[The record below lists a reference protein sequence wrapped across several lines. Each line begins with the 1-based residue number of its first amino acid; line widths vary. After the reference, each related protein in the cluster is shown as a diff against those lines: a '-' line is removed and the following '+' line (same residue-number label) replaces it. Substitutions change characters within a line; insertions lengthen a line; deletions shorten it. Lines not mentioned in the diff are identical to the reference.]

1 MAFRVHFHQDI
12 ILIDWDLT
20 SMATMASDAFIAGCP
35 FTLEDL
41 VILAPRAIIAYKGVK
56 MKFLYLDTE
65 TTGVNPKEDSI
76 FQISC
81 IYIDTEALSNGP
93 EEYDFKLAPYKNKG
107 LSPMAKEKTGMTDE
121 EINSYPPQDL
131 VFEEFR
137 EKICAKVNSRDRGDK
152 MFLLGYNI
160 SFDDSFL
167 REWFSFNGD
176 RYYGS
181 YFWNPCID
189 AMPLAGL
196 RLMAARPFMPNFQL
210 STVYKALTGKDLEG
224 AHDAM
229 SDVRATKEIFDI
241 LFSSLN

>member
-1 MAFRVHFHQDI
+1 
-12 ILIDWDLT
+12 
-20 SMATMASDAFIAGCP
+20 
-35 FTLEDL
+35 
-41 VILAPRAIIAYKGVK
+41 

-81 IYIDTEALSNGP
+81 IYVDTDAPEIGP

-107 LSPMAKEKTGMTDE
+107 LSLMAAEKTGMTDE
-121 EINSYPPQDL
+121 VINSYPQQDL
-131 VFEEFR
+131 IFKEFQ
-137 EKICAKVNSRDRGDK
+137 EKICAKVNPRDRKDK
-152 MFLLGYNI
+152 MFLLGYNV

-181 YFWNPCID
+181 YFWNPCLD

-196 RLMAARPFMPNFQL
+196 RLMATRPLMPNFQL
-210 STVYKALTGKDLEG
+210 STVYEALTGKDLEG

-229 SDVRATKEIFDI
+229 ADVRATKEIFDI
-241 LFSSLN
+241 PFSSFN

>member
-1 MAFRVHFHQDI
+1 
-12 ILIDWDLT
+12 
-20 SMATMASDAFIAGCP
+20 
-35 FTLEDL
+35 
-41 VILAPRAIIAYKGVK
+41 

-65 TTGVNPKEDSI
+65 TTGVNPREDSI

-81 IYIDTEALSNGP
+81 IYVDTEDLSNGP
-93 EEYDFKLAPYKNKG
+93 QEYDFKLAPYKNKG

-137 EKICAKVNSRDRGDK
+137 EKICAKVNSRDRRDK

-160 SFDDSFL
+160 SFDDDFL

-181 YFWNPCID
+181 YFWNPCLD
-189 AMPLAGL
+189 AMTLAGM
-196 RLMAARPFMPNFQL
+196 RLMATRPFMPNFQL

-224 AHDAM
+224 AHNAM
-229 SDVRATKEIFDI
+229 ADVRAVKEIFDI
-241 LFSSLN
+241 LFS

>member
-1 MAFRVHFHQDI
+1 M
-12 ILIDWDLT
+12 
-20 SMATMASDAFIAGCP
+20 P
-35 FTLEDL
+35 LEDL
-41 VILAPRAIIAYKGVK
+41 AISAPTIIIAYKGAK

-81 IYIDTEALSNGP
+81 IYVDTEDLSNGP
-93 EEYDFKLAPYKNKG
+93 QEYDFKLAPYKNKG

-131 VFEEFR
+131 VFKEFR
-137 EKICAKVNSRDRGDK
+137 EKICAKVNSRDRRDK

-160 SFDDSFL
+160 SFDDDFL

-181 YFWNPCID
+181 YFWNPCLD
-189 AMPLAGL
+189 AMTLAGM
-196 RLMAARPFMPNFQL
+196 RLMATRPFMPNFQL

-224 AHDAM
+224 AHNAM
-229 SDVRATKEIFDI
+229 ADVRAVKEIFDI
-241 LFSSLN
+241 LFS

>member
-1 MAFRVHFHQDI
+1 
-12 ILIDWDLT
+12 
-20 SMATMASDAFIAGCP
+20 
-35 FTLEDL
+35 
-41 VILAPRAIIAYKGVK
+41 

-81 IYIDTEALSNGP
+81 IYVDTDAPEIGP

-107 LSPMAKEKTGMTDE
+107 LSPVAAEKTGMTDE
-121 EINSYPPQDL
+121 VINSYPQQDL
-131 VFEEFR
+131 VFKEFQ
-137 EKICAKVNSRDRGDK
+137 EKICAKVNPRDRKDK
-152 MFLLGYNI
+152 MFLLGYNV

-181 YFWNPCID
+181 YFWNPCLD

-196 RLMAARPFMPNFQL
+196 RLMAARPYMPNFQL

-229 SDVRATKEIFDI
+229 ADVRATKEIFDI
-241 LFSSLN
+241 LFS

>member
-1 MAFRVHFHQDI
+1 
-12 ILIDWDLT
+12 
-20 SMATMASDAFIAGCP
+20 
-35 FTLEDL
+35 
-41 VILAPRAIIAYKGVK
+41 

-81 IYIDTEALSNGP
+81 IYVDTDAPEIRP

-107 LSPMAKEKTGMTDE
+107 LSLMAAEKTGMTDE
-121 EINSYPPQDL
+121 VINSYTQQDL
-131 VFEEFR
+131 VFKKFQ
-137 EKICAKVNSRDRGDK
+137 EKICAKVNPRDRKDK
-152 MFLLGYNI
+152 MFLLGYNV

-181 YFWNPCID
+181 YFWNPCLD

-196 RLMAARPFMPNFQL
+196 RLMATRPLMPNFQL
-210 STVYKALTGKDLEG
+210 STVYEALTGKDLEG

-229 SDVRATKEIFDI
+229 ADVRATKEIFDI
-241 LFSSLN
+241 LFSSFN

>member
-1 MAFRVHFHQDI
+1 
-12 ILIDWDLT
+12 
-20 SMATMASDAFIAGCP
+20 
-35 FTLEDL
+35 
-41 VILAPRAIIAYKGVK
+41 

-81 IYIDTEALSNGP
+81 IYVDTDAPDPSP
-93 EEYDFKLAPYKNKG
+93 KEYDFKLAPYKNKG
-107 LSPMAKEKTGMTDE
+107 LSPMAAEKTGMTDE
-121 EINSYPPQDL
+121 IINSYPQQDL
-131 VFEEFR
+131 IFKEFQ
-137 EKICAKVNSRDRGDK
+137 EKICAKVNPRDRKDK
-152 MFLLGYNI
+152 MFLLGYNV

-181 YFWNPCID
+181 YFWNPCLD
-189 AMPLAGL
+189 AMSLAGL
-196 RLMAARPFMPNFQL
+196 RLMAARPYMPNFQL

-229 SDVRATKEIFDI
+229 ADVRATREIFDI
-241 LFSSLN
+241 LFSQGIFT